1 MMASDQRPSGDA
13 RPAARRQREGH
24 SLVVVFTTMSPTLP
38 RSLSPSRVTSFTDC
52 PLAFR
57 FRAIDRIP
65 EAPSPHAT
73 KGTLVHRVL
82 ERLVWEHAAGDRT
95 PAVAAAELDRAW
107 ADLVDDPRFGSLELD
122 EGARAAF
129 RADAAQLVENYFALE
144 DPDAVEAVGVEVSLE
159 ADLGGLRLR
168 GIIDRLDRME
178 DGTLVV
184 VDYKTG
190 RAPSPRFERG
200 KLTGVH
206 LYALLC
212 ELALGAVPV
221 EVRLLHLREPVVIT
235 AYPSPQTLRG
245 QRQRTMAVWH
255 AIERAC
261 EHADFQ
267 PRPSGLCAYCSYQP
281 LCPAFGGT
289 PPDLVPPDLVPP
301 ELVPP
306 ASVS

>member
-1 MMASDQRPSGDA
+1 M
-13 RPAARRQREGH
+13 
-24 SLVVVFTTMSPTLP
+24 SLSVP
-38 RSLSPSRVTSFTDC
+38 RSLSPSRVTSFTAC

-57 FRAIDRIP
+57 LRAIDRIP
-65 EAPSPHAT
+65 EPPSPHAV
-73 KGTLVHRVL
+73 KGTLVHQVL
-82 ERLVWEHAAGDRT
+82 ERLIWDHEPGDRT
-95 PAVAAAELDRAW
+95 PAAAEAELERAWDELSGRPELGELDLDAAA
-107 ADLVDDPRFGSLELD
+107 S
-122 EGARAAF
+122 AAF
-129 RADAAQLVENYFALE
+129 RADAGQLVDNYFSLE
-144 DPDAVEAVGVEVSLE
+144 DPAAVAAVGVEVSLE

-168 GIIDRLDRME
+168 GIIDRLDRAE

-212 ELALGAVPV
+212 ELTLGSVPV

-235 AYPSPQTLRG
+235 AHPNPQTLRG
-245 QRQRTMAVWH
+245 QRQRTMAVWS

-261 EHADFQ
+261 ERDDFQ
-267 PRPSGLCAYCSYQP
+267 PRPSGLCTYCSYQA

-289 PPDLVPPDLVPP
+289 PPPLDPP
-301 ELVPP
+301 ELVT
-306 ASVS
+306 AALVR

>member
-1 MMASDQRPSGDA
+1 M
-13 RPAARRQREGH
+13 
-24 SLVVVFTTMSPTLP
+24 SLSLP

-57 FRAIDRIP
+57 LRAIDRIP
-65 EAPSPHAT
+65 EPPSPHAT
-73 KGTLVHRVL
+73 KGTLVHQVL
-82 ERLVWEHAAGDRT
+82 ERLIWDHAAGDRT
-95 PAVAAAELDRAW
+95 RAAAAAELDQAW
-107 ADLVDDPRFGSLELD
+107 KELLGDPLFTELELD
-122 EGARAAF
+122 DTAAAEF
-129 RADAAQLVENYFALE
+129 RADAAQLIENYFALE
-144 DPDAVEAVGVEVSLE
+144 DPNTVEAVGVEVSME

-168 GIIDRLDRME
+168 GIIDRLDRLA
-178 DGTLVV
+178 DGTLVI

-212 ELALGAVPV
+212 ELNLGAVPV

-235 AYPSPQTLRG
+235 ARPSAQTLRG
-245 QRQRTMAVWH
+245 QRQRTIAVWH

-261 EHADFQ
+261 ERVDFQ
-267 PRPSGLCAYCSYQP
+267 PRPSGLCSYCSYQA

-289 PPDLVPPDLVPP
+289 PPELEPP
-301 ELVPP
+301 ELVSP
-306 ASVS
+306 ALVS

>member
-1 MMASDQRPSGDA
+1 MPGTQAGRHRQARHSPVVMCTPMA
-13 RPAARRQREGH
+13 
-24 SLVVVFTTMSPTLP
+24 LTLP

-57 FRAIDRIP
+57 LRAIDRIP
-65 EAPSPHAT
+65 EPPSPHAT

-82 ERLVWEHAAGDRT
+82 ERLVWDHPAGDRT

-107 ADLVDDPRFGSLELD
+107 GELVDDPLFGELALD
-122 EGARAAF
+122 GATAAAF
-129 RADAAQLVENYFALE
+129 RADAAQLLENYFSLE
-144 DPDAVEAVGVEVSLE
+144 DPDSVEAVGVEVSME

-168 GIIDRLDRME
+168 GVIDRLDRME
-178 DGTLVV
+178 DGRLVV

-190 RAPSPRFERG
+190 RAPAPRFERG

-212 ELALGAVPV
+212 EMSLGAVPV

-235 AYPSPQTLRG
+235 AYPNPQTLRG
-245 QRQRTMAVWH
+245 QRQRTMAVWQ

-261 EHADFQ
+261 ERVDFQ
-267 PRPSGLCAYCSYQP
+267 PRPSGLCAYCSYQA

-289 PPDLVPPDLVPP
+289 PPELAPP

-306 ASVS
+306 AFVS

>member
-1 MMASDQRPSGDA
+1 MFTAM
-13 RPAARRQREGH
+13 
-24 SLVVVFTTMSPTLP
+24 SLTLP
-38 RSLSPSRVTSFTDC
+38 RSLSPSRVTSFTAC

-57 FRAIDRIP
+57 LRAIDRIP
-65 EAPSPHAT
+65 EPPSPHAM
-73 KGTLVHRVL
+73 KGTLVHQVL
-82 ERLVWEHAAGDRT
+82 ERLVWDHPSADRT
-95 PAVAAAELDRAW
+95 LDVASAELDRAW
-107 ADLVDDPRFGSLELD
+107 AELLADPLFAELELD
-122 EGARAAF
+122 HDAVAAF
-129 RADAAQLVENYFALE
+129 RADAAQLIENYFALE
-144 DPDAVEAVGVEVSLE
+144 DPRAVDAIGVEVSME
-159 ADLGGLRLR
+159 GDLGGLRLR
-168 GIIDRLDRME
+168 GIIDRLDRMP

-190 RAPSPRFERG
+190 RAPAPHFERG

-212 ELALGAVPV
+212 ELTLGTVPI

-245 QRQRTMAVWH
+245 QRQRTLAVWH

-261 EHADFQ
+261 ERSDFQ
-267 PRPSGLCAYCSYQP
+267 PRPSGLCAYCSFQT

-289 PPDLVPPDLVPP
+289 PPAIDPP

-306 ASVS
+306 ALVS